1 MLNILLPDQIMHP
14 RVVSLVPEEKKN
26 PRDYILSATAP
37 EVEALGIQI
46 NESGQWMEDIVE
58 YEDQKNDIFDQY
70 ACVSHTGWNK
80 IQCLC
85 FRKFKVK
92 LNKSKRF
99 TAVMSGTIPGRG
111 NSVTNVVESI
121 RLDGAPDEVD
131 YPTTV
136 MGMTQAEFYQ
146 KIPQSV
152 IAKENFLKYWSY
164 KHAWVEGNS
173 PEMLMA
179 ALKVSPIMVSVYG
192 RYSYDE
198 NGYIE
203 QDRSGIVTHEVLIV
217 GYEVGK
223 FWYVL
228 DSENPRGLVRFAW
241 DYIFIAPKIGYLV
254 SLANLTNPQ
263 TMQVYRIKGNAAVY
277 FLNPQSKE
285 IVAFSD
291 GVIAGGSL
299 FKIFFGDY
307 KFANIQVVDPAK
319 GEKLPYPI
327 AKYTITTLLTP
338 TNS

>member
-14 RVVSLVPEEKKN
+14 RATSLVPEEVKN

-37 EVEALGIQI
+37 EVEALGIII

-70 ACVSHTGWNK
+70 ACVAHTAWNK
-80 IQCLC
+80 VQTLC
-85 FRKFKVK
+85 KRLFNICFD
-92 LNKSKRF
+92 KSKRY
-99 TAVMSGTIPGRG
+99 TAVKSGTIPGRG
-111 NSVTNVVESI
+111 NSVTNVVESV
-121 RLDGAPDEVD
+121 RLDGAPDEAD

-136 MGMTQAEFYQ
+136 QGMTQAEYYQ
-146 KIPQSV
+146 KIPDSV
-152 IAKENFLKYWSY
+152 VAKENFLKFWSY

-173 PEMLMA
+173 PEMIMA
-179 ALKVSPIMVSVYG
+179 ALRVSPVMVSVYG

-203 QDRSGIVTHEVLIV
+203 QDRSGLVTHEVLVV
-217 GYEVGK
+217 GYELNK

-228 DSENPRGLVRFAW
+228 DSENPGGLVRFAW
-241 DYIFIAPKIGYLV
+241 DYIFVAPKIGFLV
-254 SLANLTNPQ
+254 NLTNVQ
-263 TMQVYRIKGNAAVY
+263 TMQIYRIKGNAALY
-277 FLNPQSKE
+277 FLNSQTKE
-285 IVAFSD
+285 VVSFMD

-307 KFANIQVVDPAK
+307 KFANIQVINPEK

-327 AKYTITTLLTP
+327 AKYSLTTV
-338 TNS
+338 TNP